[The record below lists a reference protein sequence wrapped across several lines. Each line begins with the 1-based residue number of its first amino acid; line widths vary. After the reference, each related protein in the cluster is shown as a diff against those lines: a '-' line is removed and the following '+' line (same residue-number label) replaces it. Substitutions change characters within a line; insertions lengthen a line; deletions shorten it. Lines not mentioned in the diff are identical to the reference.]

1 MRWIDRR
8 GNMETLEKEI
18 VILTFIAIV
27 IIGTVFFGFIDTFID
42 LYNFKQCYDINFQKT
57 SCQKYLNY

>member
-1 MRWIDRR
+1 
-8 GNMETLEKEI
+8 METLEKEI
-18 VILTFIAIV
+18 VILTFIASV
-27 IIGTVFFGFIDTFID
+27 IIGAVILGFIHTFID

>member
-1 MRWIDRR
+1 
-8 GNMETLEKEI
+8 METLEKEI
-18 VILTFIAIV
+18 VVLTLIAIV
-27 IIGTVFFGFIDTFID
+27 IIVTGIFGFIHTFID

>member
-1 MRWIDRR
+1 
-8 GNMETLEKEI
+8 METLEKEI
-18 VILTFIAIV
+18 LVLTFLVSV
-27 IIGTVFFGFIDTFID
+27 IIGAVFFGFIHTFID

>member
-1 MRWIDRR
+1 
-8 GNMETLEKEI
+8 METLEKEI
-18 VILTFIAIV
+18 VILMFIAIF
-27 IIGTVFFGFIDTFID
+27 IIVAGTFGFIHTFID